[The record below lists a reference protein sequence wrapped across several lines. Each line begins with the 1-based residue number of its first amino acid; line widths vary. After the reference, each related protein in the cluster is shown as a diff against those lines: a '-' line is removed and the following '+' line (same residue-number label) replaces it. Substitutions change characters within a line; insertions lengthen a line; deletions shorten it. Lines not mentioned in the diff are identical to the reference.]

1 MVHKHVFGKLRCKLI
16 NKKITYDIYRY
27 LIIKDL
33 WCHVTVMF
41 SGSND
46 LDSRPFSERR
56 VEEMRR
62 PQRSDNEN
70 KHWQPR
76 WQDLTG
82 HDTSKMLAM
91 YFPHKISQNKVL
103 KKYPCK
109 TCGTLI
115 DVNNPNRRCDTTWY
129 DLLYLLSWSPRHGPI
144 CTLLRTVL
152 GSKDACA
159 TSKQKPS
166 KTSHLAS
173 MSYERYV

>member
-16 NKKITYDIYRY
+16 NKKITYDI
-27 LIIKDL
+27 LLSKIFG
-33 WCHVTVMF
+33 VMF
-41 SGSND
+41 QSCSQVPTTWTHGPSRSAEWRKCEGLSAATTKINI
-46 LDSRPFSERR
+46 DSQDDRISQVTR
-56 VEEMRR
+56 
-62 PQRSDNEN
+62 QRC
-70 KHWQPR
+70 WR
-76 WQDLTG
+76 WF
-82 HDTSKMLAM
+82 
-91 YFPHKISQNKVL
+91 FPHKRVL

-129 DLLYLLSWSPRHGPI
+129 DLLYLLFWSPRHGPI

-166 KTSHLAS
+166 KTSHLTS
-173 MSYERYV
+173 MSYER

>member
-1 MVHKHVFGKLRCKLI
+1 MLQSCSQVPTTWTHGPSQSAEWRKCEGLSAATTKINIDSQDDRIWQVTRQRCWRCIFHTK
-16 NKKITYDIYRY
+16 Y
-27 LIIKDL
+27 
-33 WCHVTVMF
+33 
-41 SGSND
+41 
-46 LDSRPFSERR
+46 
-56 VEEMRR
+56 
-62 PQRSDNEN
+62 
-70 KHWQPR
+70 
-76 WQDLTG
+76 
-82 HDTSKMLAM
+82 
-91 YFPHKISQNKVL
+91 HKISQNKVL

-173 MSYERYV
+173 MSYERYKNLELHGFVECMEW

>member
-16 NKKITYDIYRY
+16 NKKITYHIYRY

-129 DLLYLLSWSPRHGPI
+129 DLFIFFLGAQGMDRSARCCGLCSDQRMLVQPRN
-144 CTLLRTVL
+144 
-152 GSKDACA
+152 K
-159 TSKQKPS
+159 
-166 KTSHLAS
+166 SHPK
-173 MSYERYV
+173 RPT